1 MTRSIGLTDVAET
14 TVYRAVGEYLVDE
27 ESRKAYAGLYDTVGP
42 ARQRVT
48 WWRNHPTSRPSGGD
62 RPMPGVSWA
71 LVDAWIE
78 PVTVTN
84 HPGVRYTD
92 DWPAP
97 ENRMAAI
104 ESIADA
110 LGDSLC
116 GDEWH
121 LSKAIRDI
129 ASGEMTPTQAY
140 EFLGDEWTGKERS

>member
-1 MTRSIGLTDVAET
+1 MTRSIGLTEDVET
-14 TVYRAVGEYLVDE
+14 TVYRAVGEYLVDGE
-27 ESRKAYAGLYDTVGP
+27 TRRVHAGLYDTVGP

-92 DWPAP
+92 EWPAP

-104 ESIADA
+104 ASIADA
-110 LGDSLC
+110 LADALC
-116 GDEWH
+116 GSEW
-121 LSKAIRDI
+121 SKAYAVWEI
-129 ASGEMTPTQAY
+129 ASGEMTPAQAY
-140 EFLGDEWTGKERS
+140 EFLGAEWTGEAT